1 MNPIAVLPSR
11 VLMPP
16 ILGFLLLLCASAH
29 PAIGQQTQSQPN
41 APAQLKPVSLP
52 HLYWHFLIHQSEL
65 DALAAKLTAKGQD
78 GQALRNDMQ
87 TRLGFSD
94 ADYAPVRTA
103 SQQLASELQPVEAQ
117 LNALQGSAWN
127 PSQVQALIAQREADI
142 NNVVYNLSIE
152 LSAQNKVALESFM
165 TGFFAPKNVST
176 AVAPASSS
184 TGKAVQQ

>member
-41 APAQLKPVSLP
+41 APAQLKPV
-52 HLYWHFLIHQSEL
+52 LIHQSEL

-152 LSAQNKVALESFM
+152 LSAQNKAEIR
-165 TGFFAPKNVST
+165 FFRRR
-176 AVAPASSS
+176 
-184 TGKAVQQ
+184 